1 MDKNLVSMNKLK
13 SDIKSMESLSIF
25 FNSNQKKKIKEVEKQ
40 LDEMLTQI
48 DKFNSR
54 FSDSGWCAYDSMSMY
69 LIKKCNVEFEK
80 NGLESAERILIDYYK
95 SDVKEIT
102 HWIKNSSKEFSDR
115 YNLLQAFFKN
125 HFDEMYYSSVPLG
138 LIIIDGAVNDFT
150 KSKGFFAEGTNVD
163 AWDCL
168 VGCSE
173 GLEKLKKTFNKNR
186 KKTNFEI
193 IKMPYRNGILHGR
206 DLNYA
211 NEYVSCKV
219 LSLMFVVADWM
230 KMKNS
235 EEQRKEE
242 YHKSINPPP
251 IWELIKHMKY
261 NKEVQDEIEA
271 WEKRIVCVGKD
282 IPIYGNVEEYI
293 EYPYI
298 VVIIN
303 MINAWRDGNY
313 GELSKYLKRMFSVSL
328 SEGRR
333 AGECRD
339 FFENKKLISFELVEV
354 EERACALS
362 KVVIKVRWKENEKV
376 KESEL
381 VFGCVYQGDEEKS
394 EVAVPWRD
402 NGEWVIMPWNIQGLY
417 SL

>member
-13 SDIKSMESLSIF
+13 SDIKLMKSTFL
-25 FNSNQKKKIKEVEKQ
+25 NSNQENQLKEIEKQ

-54 FSDSGWCAYDSMSMY
+54 FSDYGWCAYDSMSMD
-69 LIKKCNVEFEK
+69 LIKRCNIEFEK

-95 SDVKEIT
+95 SDIKEIT
-102 HWIKNSSKEFSDR
+102 HWIKNNSKEFSDR
-115 YNLLQAFFKN
+115 CNLLQAFFKN

-168 VGCSE
+168 VGCND
-173 GLEKLKKTFNKNR
+173 GLEKIKKTFNENR
-186 KKTNFEI
+186 KKTNFEM

-211 NEYVSCKV
+211 NEYVSCK
-219 LSLMFVVADWM
+219 LIALMFAIADWM

-235 EEQRKEE
+235 EGQRKKE
-242 YHKSINPPP
+242 YHKSINPSSTGEVLKQ
-251 IWELIKHMKY
+251 IKY
-261 NKEVQDEIEA
+261 NKEIQDEIEA
-271 WEKRIVCVGKD
+271 WERRSVCVGKD
-282 IPIYGNVEEYI
+282 VPICGNVEEYM

-303 MINAWRDGNY
+303 MLNAWKSGNY
-313 GELSKYLKRMFSVSL
+313 GKLSKYLKQMFSISL
-328 SEGRR
+328 SERRR
-333 AGECRD
+333 AGECRE
-339 FFENKKLISFELVEV
+339 FFESKQLISFELIKI
-354 EERACALS
+354 EEMACALS
-362 KVVIKVRWKENEKV
+362 KIVVKVRWQESEKV
-376 KESEL
+376 KEAKL
-381 VFGCVYQGDEEKS
+381 VFGCAYQGKEE
-394 EVAVPWRD
+394 EAEIALPWRY

-417 SL
+417 SF

>member
-1 MDKNLVSMNKLK
+1 MDKNLVSINKLK
-13 SDIKSMESLSIF
+13 SDIGLMKLF
-25 FNSNQKKKIKEVEKQ
+25 YDPQKNELEELEKQ
-40 LDEMLTQI
+40 LDEMLIQI

-54 FSDSGWCAYDSMSMY
+54 FSDSGWCAYDSMSTDLM
-69 LIKKCNVEFEK
+69 KKCNVEFEK
-80 NGLESAERILIDYYK
+80 NGLESAERILIDYYN
-95 SDVKEIT
+95 SDVKDIT

-125 HFDEMYYSSVPLG
+125 HFDIMYYSSVPLG

-150 KSKGFFAEGTNVD
+150 KSKGFFAEGTNLD

-168 VGCSE
+168 VGCSD
-173 GLEKLKKTFNKNR
+173 GLEKLKNKFNINR
-186 KKTNFEI
+186 KRTTSKI

-219 LSLMFVVADWM
+219 LSLMFAVADWM

-242 YHKSINPPP
+242 YHQSINPPP
-251 IWELIKHMKY
+251 IWESLKHIKH
-261 NKEVQDEIEA
+261 NNEIQNEIEA
-271 WEKRIVCVGKD
+271 WEKRIVRIGKD
-282 IPIYGNVEEYI
+282 VPICGNAEAYV

-298 VVIIN
+298 VVIIK
-303 MINAWRDGNY
+303 MMEAWSVKNY
-313 GELSKYLKRMFSVSL
+313 GKLSKYLKQMFSKSL
-328 SEGRR
+328 SEGKR
-333 AGECRD
+333 AGECRE
-339 FFENKKLISFELVEV
+339 FFESKKLISFELIEV

-362 KVVIKVRWKENEKV
+362 KVVVKVVWKENEKI
-376 KESEL
+376 KEAEL
-381 VFGCVYQGDEEKS
+381 VFACVYQGDKEKP
-394 EVAVPWRD
+394 EVAVPWRN

-417 SL
+417 